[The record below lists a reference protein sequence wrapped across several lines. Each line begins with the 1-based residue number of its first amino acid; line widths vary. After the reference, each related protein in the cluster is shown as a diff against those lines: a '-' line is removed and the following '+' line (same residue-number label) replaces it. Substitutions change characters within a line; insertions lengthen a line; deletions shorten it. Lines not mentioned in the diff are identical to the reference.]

1 MHIFRIYK
9 LVFILIEQAEIEY
22 FQYKENNQNSKNLR
36 VLKYQLSDLHEIRRF
51 IKKFIILN
59 KKYKRIK
66 NV

>member
-9 LVFILIEQAEIEY
+9 LVVILIEQAEIEY

-36 VLKYQLSDLHEIRRF
+36 VLKYQLSVLHEIRRF

-59 KKYKRIK
+59 TFVLVK
-66 NV
+66 

>member
-9 LVFILIEQAEIEY
+9 LVVILIKQAEIEY

-36 VLKYQLSDLHEIRRF
+36 VLKYQLSDLHENRRF

>member
-9 LVFILIEQAEIEY
+9 LVVILIEQAEIEY
-22 FQYKENNQNSKNLR
+22 FQYKENNQNSTNLR

>member
-1 MHIFRIYK
+1 MHNFRIYK
-9 LVFILIEQAEIEY
+9 LVVILIEQAEIEY

>member
-9 LVFILIEQAEIEY
+9 LVVILIVQAEIEY

>member
-9 LVFILIEQAEIEY
+9 LVVILIEQAEIEY

-36 VLKYQLSDLHEIRRF
+36 VLKYQLSDLHKIRRF

>member
-9 LVFILIEQAEIEY
+9 LVVILIEQAEIEY

-36 VLKYQLSDLHEIRRF
+36 VLKYQLSDLHEIRSF

>member
-9 LVFILIEQAEIEY
+9 LVVILIKQAEIEY

-36 VLKYQLSDLHEIRRF
+36 VIKYQLSDLHEIRRF

>member
-9 LVFILIEQAEIEY
+9 LVVILIKQSEIEY
-22 FQYKENNQNSKNLR
+22 FHHKENNQNSTNLR

>member
-9 LVFILIEQAEIEY
+9 LVVILIEQAEIEY
-22 FQYKENNQNSKNLR
+22 FQDKENNQNSKNLR

>member
-9 LVFILIEQAEIEY
+9 LVVILIEQAEIEY

-36 VLKYQLSDLHEIRRF
+36 VLKYQLSVLHEIRRF

>member
-9 LVFILIEQAEIEY
+9 LVVILIEQAEIEY

-36 VLKYQLSDLHEIRRF
+36 VLEYQLSDLHEIRRF

>member
-1 MHIFRIYK
+1 MHIFRIYT
-9 LVFILIEQAEIEY
+9 LVVILIEQAEIEY

>member
-9 LVFILIEQAEIEY
+9 LVVILIKQAEIEY

>member
-9 LVFILIEQAEIEY
+9 LVVILIKQAEIEY
-22 FQYKENNQNSKNLR
+22 FQDKENNQNSKNLR